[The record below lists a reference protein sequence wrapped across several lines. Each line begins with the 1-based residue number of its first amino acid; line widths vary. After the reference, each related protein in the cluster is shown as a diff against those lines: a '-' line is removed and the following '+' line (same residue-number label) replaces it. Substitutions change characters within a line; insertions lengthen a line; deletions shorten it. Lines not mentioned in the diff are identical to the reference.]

1 MLRYTRPMAL
11 DPSVT
16 AALKSLQARRD
27 SLDHAIAALR
37 ALDDGESA
45 NTDGASPLADEV
57 MPRNTA
63 DAGRKQ
69 STIGGG
75 LGGVRKV
82 LHAWPGR
89 GFTAAQLAHAMQENG
104 WVTSSKNPRA
114 AARASANR
122 LRDDE
127 AEHVFFEEGQFVYL
141 PPSAE
146 LDLQHATTQG
156 DGGP

>member
-1 MLRYTRPMAL
+1 MAL

-27 SLDHAIAALR
+27 SLDRAIAALR

-57 MPRNTA
+57 MSRNSA
-63 DAGRKQ
+63 DVGRKQ

-104 WVTSSKNPRA
+104 WITSSKNPRA

-127 AEHVFFEEGQFVYL
+127 AEHVFFEEGQFVYR
-141 PPSAE
+141 PPGAE